1 MAVSPHVIST
11 VIPDKSHSEICYN
24 LAVTFSLQPILA
36 RNALTSTYG
45 KNIAINPYQG
55 CVFACE
61 FCSAIKM
68 NFFTGRTK
76 EKWDKTGWG
85 SWVDYKTN
93 LVELLREEREKVRK
107 SKIYFGN
114 ATDIYMPIERKLRLV
129 PPILEFFLENPP
141 LELEVQT
148 RGTSRDVARDIPLLQ
163 ELAKKTSVLVSYSIH
178 TDRDDVKRS
187 FEPKA
192 PSLSEREKGLRLYYE
207 SGIETRLSCMPI
219 LPLNPENYAARF
231 APFITKK
238 VWIASMNHKQLT
250 LDLFKKH
257 FLEWLDEMYV
267 EKMMRRTV
275 EEFEKRGV
283 KAFYNSLAPDA
294 KHKRWEKRIEKMNK
308 SKEKIADST
317 RSGQNSQM
325 TLFDL

>member
-1 MAVSPHVIST
+1 M
-11 VIPDKSHSEICYN
+11 
-24 LAVTFSLQPILA
+24 LA
-36 RNALTSTYG
+36 RNALSSTYG

-76 EKWDKTGWG
+76 LKWDKTGWG
-85 SWVDYKTN
+85 EWVDYKTN
-93 LVELLREEREKVRK
+93 LIEMLHRERDKVSK

-148 RGTSRDVARDIPLLQ
+148 RGTSREVARDIPLLQ
-163 ELAKKTSVLVSYSIH
+163 ELSKKTSVLVSYSIH
-178 TDRDDVKRS
+178 TDRDDVKRI

-192 PSLSEREKGLRLYYE
+192 PSLVERIRGLKLYHE
-207 SGIETRLSCMPI
+207 AGIQTRLSCMPI
-219 LPLNPENYAARF
+219 LPLDPENFAEKL
-231 APFITKK
+231 APFITKR

-250 LDLFKKH
+250 EQLFRKH
-257 FLEWLDEMYV
+257 FPDWLN
-267 EKMMRRTV
+267 EKTV
-275 EEFEKRGV
+275 EDAMKRTREAFEKRGV
-283 KAFYNSLAPDA
+283 KCHFASLAPEA
-294 KHKRWEKRIEKMNK
+294 KKERWEKRQAKIQIT
-308 SKEKIADST
+308 KEKSVKKPKSADNQPS
-317 RSGQNSQM
+317 
-325 TLFDL
+325 LF

>member
-1 MAVSPHVIST
+1 MSFT
-11 VIPDKSHSEICYN
+11 LK
-24 LAVTFSLQPILA
+24 PILA
-36 RNALTSTYG
+36 RNALSSTYG

-68 NFFTGRTK
+68 NFFTGRTT

-85 SWVDYKTN
+85 KWIDYKTN
-93 LVELLREEREKVRK
+93 LVELLHEEREKVKK

-129 PPILEFFLENPP
+129 PPILEFFIENPP

-163 ELAKKTSVLVSYSIH
+163 ELSKKTSVLVSYSIH
-178 TDRDDVKRS
+178 TDRDDVKQI

-192 PSLSEREKGLRLYYE
+192 PSLNEREKGLRLYHE
-207 SGIETRLSCMPI
+207 AGIETRLSCMPI
-219 LPLNPENYAARF
+219 LPLNPENFAERF
-231 APFITKK
+231 APFITKR

-250 LDLFKKH
+250 QELFRKH
-257 FLEWLDEMYV
+257 FPEWLDERHV
-267 EKMMRRTV
+267 EKVMRQTR
-275 EEFEKRGV
+275 EAFEKRNV
-283 KAFYNSLAPDA
+283 KSYYNSLAPDA
-294 KHKRWEKRIEKMNK
+294 KKERWEKQQAKIQI
-308 SKEKIADST
+308 SKETSVKKPKSNDNQPS
-317 RSGQNSQM
+317 
-325 TLFDL
+325 LF

>member
-1 MAVSPHVIST
+1 MSF
-11 VIPDKSHSEICYN
+11 DLK
-24 LAVTFSLQPILA
+24 PILA
-36 RNALTSTYG
+36 RHALSSTYG

-85 SWVDYKTN
+85 LWVDYKTN
-93 LVELLREEREKVRK
+93 LVELLYKEREKVKK

-114 ATDIYMPIERKLRLV
+114 ATDIYMPIERKLKLV
-129 PPILEFFLENPP
+129 PPILEFFLDNPP

-178 TDRDDVKRS
+178 TDRDDVKKI

-192 PSLSEREKGLRLYYE
+192 PSLLERERGLRLYHE
-207 SGIETRLSCMPI
+207 AGIETRLSCMPI
-219 LPLNPENYAARF
+219 LPLNPENFAARF
-231 APFITKK
+231 APLITKR
-238 VWIASMNHKQLT
+238 VWVASMNHKQLT
-250 LDLFKKH
+250 QELFKKH
-257 FLEWLDEMYV
+257 FPEWLDERRV
-267 EKMMRRTV
+267 EKVMRQTV
-275 EEFEKRGV
+275 AEFEKRGV
-283 KAFYNSLAPDA
+283 KSFYNSLAPEA
-294 KHKRWEKRIEKMNK
+294 KRTRWQARQ
-308 SKEKIADST
+308 EKIEN
-317 RSGQNSQM
+317 RKNKIKPEIVGKIVKEENSQPS
-325 TLFDL
+325 LFDL

>member
-1 MAVSPHVIST
+1 M
-11 VIPDKSHSEICYN
+11 
-24 LAVTFSLQPILA
+24 LA
-36 RNALTSTYG
+36 RNALSSTYG
-45 KNIAINPYQG
+45 TNIAVNPYQG

-85 SWVDYKTN
+85 EWLDYKTN
-93 LVELLREEREKVRK
+93 LVELLYKERERVKK

-114 ATDIYMPIERKLRLV
+114 ATDIYMPIEQKLKLV
-129 PPILEFFLENPP
+129 PPILEFFIENPP

-148 RGTSRDVARDIPLLQ
+148 RGTSRDVKRDIPLLQ

-178 TDRDDVKRS
+178 TDRDDVKKI

-192 PSLSEREKGLRLYYE
+192 PSLLERKRGLQLYFE
-207 SGIETRLSCMPI
+207 AGIETRLSCMPI
-219 LPLNPENYAARF
+219 LPLDPENF
-231 APFITKK
+231 AENLAPLITKR
-238 VWIASMNHKQLT
+238 VWIASMNHKELT
-250 LDLFKKH
+250 DDLFRKH
-257 FLEWLDEMYV
+257 FPEWLDERNV
-267 EKMMRRTV
+267 EAAMKRTK

-283 KAFYNSLAPDA
+283 ECFYASLAPAA
-294 KHKRWEKRIEKMNK
+294 KRERFAKREAKIEARKNK
-308 SKEKIADST
+308 INSRTVRKIVENK
-317 RSGQNSQM
+317 NSQP